1 MKHFILMASL
11 LMSTTVFAVGG
22 HAPFLPEVDSR
33 FDTIEDRATALEASV
48 AGGTLASAKLL
59 VGSAG
64 NVATARTITGDVTIG
79 NTGVT
84 AIGAGKVLESMV
96 TVANGKFLIGN
107 ASNVAVANTLSGDVT
122 STNTGVMAIGAGKVL
137 ETMLAVPTGTGLNA
151 QRIAKAVYDCS
162 VDCAIGAHTLGVTLP
177 AKAIITRSFIQVNT
191 QFADTGTC
199 TIAISCEDA
208 NNIKTATDFGG
219 VAASIVEG
227 ESTGA
232 ASAFKADIASACL
245 ITATTVDSSSCVVST
260 GKMTI
265 FVEYVVGL

>member
-1 MKHFILMASL
+1 MKKLIFVMTLLFTLAAS
-11 LMSTTVFAVGG
+11 AAR
-22 HAPFLPEVDSR
+22 APFTNEEEAR
-33 FDTIEDRATALEASV
+33 FNAVEARATALEAAGV
-48 AGGTLASAKLL
+48 GGTLADGA
-59 VGSAG
+59 VIIG
-64 NVATARTITGDVTIG
+64 NASDVATAVTLTGDVTTT
-79 NTGVT
+79 NAGVT
-84 AIGAGKVLESMV
+84 AIGAAKVLESMV
-96 TVANGKFLIGN
+96 TIADGKFLIGN
-107 ASNVAVANTLSGDVT
+107 GSNVAVARTLSGDLT
-122 STNTGVMAIGAGKVL
+122 SSNTGVTTIGAGKVL
-137 ETMLAVPTGTGLNA
+137 ETMMAVPTTDGL
-151 QRIAKAVYDCS
+151 KAHRMARATYDCAT
-162 VDCAIGAHTLGVTLP
+162 DCSIGAHTLGVTLP

-191 QFADTGTC
+191 QFEDTGTC

-232 ASAFKADIASACL
+232 ASAFKASINAACL